1 MTAKPSKT
9 DVLKGIYELTRSN
22 FANVWDDV
30 VADLQPLFVARMAH
44 KRTNHPL
51 KAVIPLVRHMEK
63 NKQDPSLIIAVGY
76 HLCSESQ
83 RRNGL

>member
-1 MTAKPSKT
+1 MTAQPPKQ
-9 DVLKGIYELTRSN
+9 DVLRGIYELTRTN

-30 VADLQPLFVARMAH
+30 VTDLKPLFVARMAH

-63 NKQDPSLIIAVGY
+63 EKQDPSLIIAVGY
-76 HLCSESQ
+76 HLCSEVQ
-83 RRNGL
+83 RRKGL